1 MTDKGNFTPEQTRT
15 YYIYLL
21 IMIITGTFN
30 TVFLKLQNK
39 AYETILDAP
48 FSHPWFQSLIMFI
61 GEGYCAIAWFIYRKK
76 IIAEEEENLKKEGKE
91 PDERPDPPVYLFFL
105 SSMCDVVGSTLLN
118 FGLLMMSSSVFQML
132 RGGVIIV
139 TCLFTIFFLKR
150 KIRNYQ
156 WFGVVLVFIGV
167 FLVGLASQNDGETQ
181 IFGILLLLLSLLFSG
196 FQFVYQEKILDQYKT
211 YSLQLV
217 AWEGIWGLIVFIILL
232 PIFEFIPCNADMD
245 KVENI
250 CSLNEDG
257 DYFVETSV
265 LAIKQMFVQVPMF
278 FFVFGQTLSIALF
291 NYYGILISKF
301 ASSATRSVMDSTR
314 TVLVWVFF
322 LLVPLQ
328 GATEQFSGLQ
338 LCGFTVLLVGQ
349 LIYNQLMTV
358 NVAGLDY
365 YTIKK
370 VKGEPIDTEDDKAL
384 EKTTAED
391 SINKKLINNDKD
403 V

>member
-1 MTDKGNFTPEQTRT
+1 
-15 YYIYLL
+15 
-21 IMIITGTFN
+21 
-30 TVFLKLQNK
+30 
-39 AYETILDAP
+39 
-48 FSHPWFQSLIMFI
+48 
-61 GEGYCAIAWFIYRKK
+61 
-76 IIAEEEENLKKEGKE
+76 
-91 PDERPDPPVYLFFL
+91 
-105 SSMCDVVGSTLLN
+105 
-118 FGLLMMSSSVFQML
+118 MSF
-132 RGGVIIV
+132 
-139 TCLFTIFFLKR
+139 
-150 KIRNYQ
+150 
-156 WFGVVLVFIGV
+156 
-167 FLVGLASQNDGETQ
+167 
-181 IFGILLLLLSLLFSG
+181 
-196 FQFVYQEKILDQYKT
+196 
-211 YSLQLV
+211 
-217 AWEGIWGLIVFIILL
+217 FIILL

-391 SINKKLINNDKD
+391 SIN
-403 V
+403 